1 MKANYG
7 TLAAI
12 WKVDPS
18 GYVYDARTGERL
30 EGFKT
35 AAYWIEYVGDDTL
48 LETTPAEDEYGTL
61 WDASEWDQVSP
72 MLTDEQGKYAWD
84 VPEGWWRVKYEPEGY
99 ETVR

>member
-1 MKANYG
+1 MCTMPGPA
-7 TLAAI
+7 
-12 WKVDPS
+12 S
-18 GYVYDARTGERL
+18 GWRALKPQPT
-30 EGFKT
+30 
-35 AAYWIEYVGDDTL
+35 IEYVGDDTL
-48 LETTPAEDEYGTL
+48 WETTPAEDEYGTL

>member
-35 AAYWIEYVGDDTL
+35 AAYRIEYVGDDTL
-48 LETTPAEDEYGTL
+48 
-61 WDASEWDQVSP
+61 WDASERDQVSP
-72 MLTDEQGKYAWD
+72 MLTDEQGKYA
-84 VPEGWWRVKYEPEGY
+84 
-99 ETVR
+99 

>member
-1 MKANYG
+1 MCTMPGPA
-7 TLAAI
+7 
-12 WKVDPS
+12 S
-18 GYVYDARTGERL
+18 GWRALKPQPT
-30 EGFKT
+30 
-35 AAYWIEYVGDDTL
+35 IEYVGDDTL
-48 LETTPAEDEYGTL
+48 RETTPAEDEYGTL